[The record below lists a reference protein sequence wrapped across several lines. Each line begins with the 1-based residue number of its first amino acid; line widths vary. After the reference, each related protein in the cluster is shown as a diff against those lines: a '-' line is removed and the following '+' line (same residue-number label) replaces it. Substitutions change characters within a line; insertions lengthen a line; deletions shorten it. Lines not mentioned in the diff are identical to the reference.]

1 MENEEMHE
9 QNWQDNELAEPADGS
24 LSGNAMETE
33 GGDDASG
40 REGAYAGKESG
51 KEWKAGPE
59 ARATD
64 SPNVKKLLD
73 ELTDDGSDGET
84 GAEPETAGNPAD
96 DGAGLNALPEK
107 EPFSD
112 GKNGARSAEEEELEL
127 LGTVKSERGR
137 ERIKS
142 IISARRE
149 AESRLQESE
158 SAVKVFKDIIHS
170 TGMEMGDV
178 AATHNYGRL
187 VKQGYPA
194 SHQEALGILERQR
207 EELCRRLGIEAPGV
221 DLFADVPEIKTA
233 LERKELKKEHAL
245 RLAET
250 ERAERAI
257 RERNR
262 EEYEKAYM
270 AVDAVSNVAEFMKTM
285 GTCLQPYAGE
295 ADHQA
300 KMLKMFDYMASPGW
314 ADSFIANVPQSM
326 WASHIKYL
334 YDNLA
339 VPAPRPA
346 VTAQPLRS
354 SPVASGPVADRSG
367 MSHTERI
374 LRRID
379 EMGL

>member
-9 QNWQDNELAEPADGS
+9 QNWQDNERAEPADGS

-33 GGDDASG
+33 GDGDASG
-40 REGAYAGKESG
+40 KEGDYAAGEGGRE
-51 KEWKAGPE
+51 WRAGPD

-73 ELTDDGSDGET
+73 ELTDDGSESGS
-84 GAEPETAGNPAD
+84 GAEADTAANPAA

-107 EPFSD
+107 EPSAG
-112 GKNGARSAEEEELEL
+112 GKNRARSAEEEELEL

-149 AESRLQESE
+149 AESRLEASE

-170 TGMEMGDV
+170 TGMEMEDV
-178 AATHNYGRL
+178 AATLNYGRL
-187 VKQGYPA
+187 VTQGDPA
-194 SHQEALGILERQR
+194 SLQEALGILERQR

-250 ERAERAI
+250 ERAERAV

-285 GTCLQPYAGE
+285 GMCLQPYTGE

-300 KMLKMFDYMASPGW
+300 KMLKMFDYMSSPGW

-334 YDNLA
+334 YENLA

-354 SPVASGPVADRSG
+354 SPVASGPVADRPG